1 MDHGES
7 LQLSISGIAN
17 RGHSGSSLRHAAG
30 TLSQARLL
38 GLHRCLVPALIVN
51 SSIPGKS
58 IEPASEPL
66 NRRLQVPGRR
76 LFIGGERSVR
86 RTLVLRAAVVLFLFL
101 LVIAVFWLDR
111 DGLRDNADESISF
124 IDVVYFTMVSVT
136 TVGYGD
142 IVPVTP
148 QARLVDAV
156 FVTPIRLFIWL
167 IFIGTAY
174 QLVLQRLI
182 EDFRMR
188 RLQARLQGHVVLCGY
203 GHSGRCAAAE
213 LVARGMDKQHILIV
227 DLDQA
232 RLEDAAELGYI
243 GILGDASREETLRQT
258 KLEQA
263 RALLVCTDRDDTNVL
278 ITLTARNLAPNVR
291 IVARVEEAEND
302 KLVRQS
308 GANATV
314 LPSRVGGIL
323 MADSLESSH
332 LAAYVM
338 DLISAGG
345 HVTLIEREPQ
355 PEEIG
360 RSPIES
366 PHLIVRVVR
375 DQQHH
380 SLWESDLRIQP
391 GDKLIVI
398 RPPTT
403 QVVESESQ

>member
-1 MDHGES
+1 MNPRITGAP
-7 LQLSISGIAN
+7 IN
-17 RGHSGSSLRHAAG
+17 AA
-30 TLSQARLL
+30 TDA
-38 GLHRCLVPALIVN
+38 
-51 SSIPGKS
+51 
-58 IEPASEPL
+58 L

-86 RTLVLRAAVVLFLFL
+86 RTLAVRAGLVISLFV

-111 DGLRDNADESISF
+111 DGLRDIDGSITF
-124 IDVVYFTMVSVT
+124 VDVVYFTMVSVT

-148 QARLVDAV
+148 QARLVDAIL
-156 FVTPIRLFIWL
+156 VTPIRLFIWL
-167 IFIGTAY
+167 IFVGTAY

-213 LVARGMDKQHILIV
+213 LVARGHDKQRILIV
-227 DLDQA
+227 DTDQG
-232 RLEDAAELGYI
+232 RLEEAAEHGYV

-258 KLEQA
+258 MLEHA
-263 RALLVCTDRDDTNVL
+263 RALLICTDRDDTNVL
-278 ITLTARNLAPNVR
+278 ITLTGRNLAPNVR

-308 GANATV
+308 GANSTV

-323 MADSLESSH
+323 MADSVESSH
-332 LAAYVM
+332 LAAYVA

-345 HVTLIEREPQ
+345 QVTLDEREPR

-360 RSPIES
+360 RRPFES
-366 PHLIVRVVR
+366 ESLIVRVVR
-375 DQQHH
+375 GQHAF
-380 SLWESDLRIQP
+380 SLWESDLRIEP
-391 GDKLIVI
+391 GDRLIVI
-398 RPPTT
+398 RRPKASPSTA
-403 QVVESESQ
+403 

>member
-1 MDHGES
+1 M
-7 LQLSISGIAN
+7 
-17 RGHSGSSLRHAAG
+17 
-30 TLSQARLL
+30 
-38 GLHRCLVPALIVN
+38 
-51 SSIPGKS
+51 
-58 IEPASEPL
+58 
-66 NRRLQVPGRR
+66 
-76 LFIGGERSVR
+76 FIGGERSVR
-86 RTLVLRAAVVLFLFL
+86 RTLLLRSCVVLFLFV
-101 LVIAVFWLDR
+101 LVILVFWLDR
-111 DGLRDNADESISF
+111 DGLRDNVDNSISF

-142 IVPVTP
+142 IVPVTA
-148 QARLVDAV
+148 QARLVDAL

-213 LVARGMDKQHILIV
+213 LVARGVDKQHILIV
-227 DLDQA
+227 DLDQS
-232 RLEDAAELGYI
+232 RLEDAAEHGYI

-258 KLEQA
+258 MLDQA

-308 GANATV
+308 GANSTV

-323 MADSLESSH
+323 MADSVESSH
-332 LAAYVM
+332 LASYVM

-345 HVTLIEREPQ
+345 NVTLIEREPQ

-360 RSPIES
+360 LRPMDSPS
-366 PHLIVRVVR
+366 LIVRVVR
-375 DQQHH
+375 DQRDH
-380 SLWESDLRIQP
+380 SFWESDLRIQA

-403 QVVESESQ
+403 QVVDRESR